1 MKLMKKIKN
10 NKLLAVIV
18 LAYIMLFIFAPDKG
32 IASIKNSLYYF
43 SEMLQI
49 LPIIFVLTA
58 LIETWIPRDTIVA
71 SFGEGSGIKGSLLSF
86 VIGTLSAGPLYAA
99 FPLCKVLLKKGASVM
114 NIVIIIST
122 WAVIKLP
129 MLINE
134 AKFLGVQF
142 MAVRWV
148 LTVFTIFIMAYFMGK
163 VTKRE
168 SLPVLTGG
176 NLATEKTDDLPF
188 RVHGDYCMGCGLCY
202 KMEPRLFE
210 QDGKKAMAKAENY
223 QVGDARSIE
232 EIAKRCPTKAI
243 QISFESQA
251 V

>member
-1 MKLMKKIKN
+1 MKLLKKIKN
-10 NKLLAVIV
+10 NKLLAAIL
-18 LAYIMLFIFAPDKG
+18 LAYILLFIFAPEKG

-43 SEMLQI
+43 GEMLQI

-148 LTVFTIFIMAYFMGK
+148 LTVFSIFFMAYFMGK

-168 SLPVLTGG
+168 SLPVLVEGALST
-176 NLATEKTDDLPF
+176 KKKDDLPF

-210 QDGKKAMAKAENY
+210 QDGKKAIAKVENY
-223 QVGDARSIE
+223 RLEDEQVLKDIME
-232 EIAKRCPTKAI
+232 KCPVKAI
-243 QISFESQA
+243 S
-251 V
+251 